1 MRRSPRPIRCTAA
14 PRRRG
19 GLPPSARA
27 TCSACRPGPARRPR
41 SRGPNR
47 PPRRWSGSGGKRA
60 LSLGEPAATGRLLCC
75 SGISGHLFP
84 GRMSVE
90 SGGSVPRPIMNL
102 QALGYVGIRPR
113 KLEDWSAYATRFL
126 GLQLVDRSRNALTF
140 RMDDRKQRIVVEA
153 EQGEGPS
160 FYGWEVENA
169 KALADLAA
177 RLERSGVSFARG
189 SRALADERR
198 VKDLI
203 VFSDPIGNRLEVFHG
218 AEIASDPF
226 RPGRAIS
233 GFRTGALGM
242 GHAVL
247 TAERL
252 DEVLPFYQDVLGFK
266 ASDYILKPFKAYFF
280 HVNARHHSLAF
291 IDTGKNG
298 IHHLMMETCY
308 LDDVG
313 QAYDLALRKP
323 EMIGTTSG
331 RHVNDEANSF
341 YSWSPSEF
349 LVEYGGGGRSIDP
362 ATWTP
367 HERTEGPSLW
377 GHDRSWLTP
386 EGREQ
391 ARDMRIRV
399 AEVGGRVPLNVMH
412 GNHTLAADVC
422 PWWTM
427 NVTARKTGS
436 GSFL

>member
-1 MRRSPRPIRCTAA
+1 
-14 PRRRG
+14 
-19 GLPPSARA
+19 
-27 TCSACRPGPARRPR
+27 
-41 SRGPNR
+41 
-47 PPRRWSGSGGKRA
+47 
-60 LSLGEPAATGRLLCC
+60 
-75 SGISGHLFP
+75 
-84 GRMSVE
+84 
-90 SGGSVPRPIMNL
+90 MNL
-102 QALGYVGIRPR
+102 QALGYVGIRTR

-126 GLQLVDRSRNALTF
+126 GLQLVDRSRHALAF

-169 KALADLAA
+169 KALDDLAA
-177 RLERSGVSFARG
+177 RLERSGVSIARG

-203 VFSDPIGNRLEVFHG
+203 VFSDPIGNRLEIFHG
-218 AEIASDPF
+218 AEIATDPF
-226 RPGRAIS
+226 QPGRAIS

-323 EMIGTTSG
+323 EMIGTTLG
-331 RHVNDEANSF
+331 RHVNDEVTSF

-349 LVEYGGGGRSIDP
+349 LVEYGWGGRTIEP

-377 GHDRSWLTP
+377 GHDRSWLSD
-386 EGREQ
+386 EAREE
-391 ARDMRIRV
+391 ARNMRIKV
-399 AEVGGRVPLNVMH
+399 AEAGGRVPLNVMA
-412 GNHTLAADVC
+412 GNYKLAADVC

-427 NVTARKTGS
+427 NVTARKTG
-436 GSFL
+436 